1 MTERLLSQATTDGP
15 LERADAER
23 VTAVIAAIA
32 NPARLRILSFLA
44 GATEPLSVMDFPNV
58 LGLNQSTVSHHMRI
72 LSEAGLVDVARAG
85 VYSRI
90 TLNRER
96 FEELREFFDLYLV
109 AKPKRFRRS

>member
-1 MTERLLSQATTDGP
+1 MIERLLSQATTDGL

-58 LGLNQSTVSHHMRI
+58 LDLNQSTVSHHVRV
-72 LSEAGLVDVARAG
+72 LKGAGLVDVARAG

-96 FEELREFFDLYLV
+96 FEELREFFDLYLC
-109 AKPKRFRRS
+109 AKPKRSRRS